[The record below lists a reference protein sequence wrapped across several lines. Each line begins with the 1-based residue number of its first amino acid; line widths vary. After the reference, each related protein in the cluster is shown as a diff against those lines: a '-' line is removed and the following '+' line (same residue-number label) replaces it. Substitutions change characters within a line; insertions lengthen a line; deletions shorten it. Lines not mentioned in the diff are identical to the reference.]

1 MKRTRRLQIT
11 IERERLLVL
20 RHEQEVEQWC
30 EECGATVRMIRPAEA
45 AAIAAVSDRTIFRQI
60 ESRRLH
66 FSETQ
71 AGTVLICLNS
81 IVKQTS
87 AREANPAG
95 DGTRAPGKKTMAGT
109 D

>member
-1 MKRTRRLQIT
+1 MRRTRKLKIT
-11 IERERLLVL
+11 VEKERFLVL

-30 EECGATVRMIRPAEA
+30 TDCRAMVRMIRPAA
-45 AAIAAVSDRTIFRQI
+45 AAAVAAVSDRTIFRQI

-71 AGTVLICLNS
+71 AGAVLICLNS
-81 IVKQTS
+81 IMEQNREGKENQADGG
-87 AREANPAG
+87 ARALS
-95 DGTRAPGKKTMAGT
+95 KKTAAGT